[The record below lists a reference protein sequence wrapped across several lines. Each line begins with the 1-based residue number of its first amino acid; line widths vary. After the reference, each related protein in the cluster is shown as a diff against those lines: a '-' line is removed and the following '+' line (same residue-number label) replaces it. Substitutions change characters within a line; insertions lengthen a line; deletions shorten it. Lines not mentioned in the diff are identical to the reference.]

1 MNERKLIPS
10 KEERSRRKET
20 KLNKKKVFVCLG
32 KPCEWVV

>member
-20 KLNKKKVFVCLG
+20 KLNKKKSFCLPW
-32 KPCEWVV
+32 KTM